1 MLLRWYSSA
10 VRGSPAAAARPIPGL
25 PTHNPNTN
33 CVGRY
38 DEKKPIAIFPYRA
51 HAIVVLS
58 FDRPAASD
66 IDKTPS
72 PSVSCRGDRL
82 EGKIIGLDVAVLAV
96 GISAQPIS
104 TPFDVYKQPA
114 VEVIEVKK
122 LHAVLVIAAGGDWK
136 IPAQDPPRARA
147 PREAGAGS
155 TKCARGITTKV
166 GFTLRFHLVTTEFPC
181 RPFLLSRHDCEKIDA
196 NALFLGES
204 LVTPVS
210 EQAWRFVPSW
220 EWSSAGSSGKYVS
233 SGLSVVCGI
242 ADYRPVVVKRPRH
255 GRLKPTKCPMRY
267 LFCVPVADGGFQ
279 VAACPGQLQVSP
291 NVASSCPSIGTELV
305 KRKRG
310 WEGKKGGGQRSN
322 NWKAGPDVRKVESAQ
337 EREKKKR
344 MEERKGGGN
353 QFGKT
358 RQRRTEDGKGGR
370 GARGNLN
377 DRSDFLWSAVG
388 LLQVKK
394 MAGAEHTRE
403 VEAGQAGVPGPG
415 EDCTLHGDGKC
426 NLEAREGPCPTGS
439 GRA

>member
-10 VRGSPAAAARPIPGL
+10 VCKFAGSCCSRTQPIPGL
-25 PTHNPNTN
+25 PTHNSNTN

-38 DEKKPIAIFPYRA
+38 DEKSQLQSFLIAPMRLSSCLLIGQQHPI
-51 HAIVVLS
+51 S
-58 FDRPAASD
+58 TRPQAQPCLAGD
-66 IDKTPS
+66 L
-72 PSVSCRGDRL
+72 GDRL
-82 EGKIIGLDVAVLAV
+82 EGKIIGLDVAVL
-96 GISAQPIS
+96 
-104 TPFDVYKQPA
+104 TKQPA
-114 VEVIEVKK
+114 VEVMEVKK
-122 LHAVLVIAAGGDWK
+122 LHAVLVIWAAGGDWK

-147 PREAGAGS
+147 PREAGAGP
-155 TKCARGITTKV
+155 TKWPCFSSSEHPSCYCV
-166 GFTLRFHLVTTEFPC
+166 HCFTALG
-181 RPFLLSRHDCEKIDA
+181 
-196 NALFLGES
+196 LFLGEW

-233 SGLSVVCGI
+233 SGLSVVCVGSRSLI
-242 ADYRPVVVKRPRH
+242 TDRSWLEETKTRQIEADQVSDAIF
-255 GRLKPTKCPMRY
+255 
-267 LFCVPVADGGFQ
+267 FCVPVADGGFQ
-279 VAACPGQLQVSP
+279 VATCPRQLQVSP
-291 NVASSCPSIGTELV
+291 NVASSCPSIGTGKEE
-305 KRKRG
+305 
-310 WEGKKGGGQRSN
+310 EGMGREEGRVWIGQRSN

-344 MEERKGGGN
+344 IEERKG
-353 QFGKT
+353 
-358 RQRRTEDGKGGR
+358 TEDGKGGR

-415 EDCTLHGDGKC
+415 EDCTLHK
-426 NLEAREGPCPTGS
+426 GPCPTGS

>member
-1 MLLRWYSSA
+1 MLLRC
-10 VRGSPAAAARPIPGL
+10 RTQPIPGL
-25 PTHNPNTN
+25 PTHNSNTN

-51 HAIVVLS
+51 HAVVVLS

-72 PSVSCRGDRL
+72 PTVSCRGDRL
-82 EGKIIGLDVAVLAV
+82 EGKIIGLDVAVLTV

-104 TPFDVYKQPA
+104 TPFY
-114 VEVIEVKK
+114 VKK
-122 LHAVLVIAAGGDWK
+122 LHAVLVIVREMNVGCTGGGVGSRGRLE
-136 IPAQDPPRARA
+136 DPSTRSPKGQA
-147 PREAGAGS
+147 PREAGAGP

-166 GFTLRFHLVTTEFPC
+166 GSTLRFHLGN
-181 RPFLLSRHDCEKIDA
+181 LW
-196 NALFLGES
+196 

-233 SGLSVVCGI
+233 SGLSVVLEETKTRQI
-242 ADYRPVVVKRPRH
+242 EADQVSNAIS
-255 GRLKPTKCPMRY
+255 
-267 LFCVPVADGGFQ
+267 FCVPVADGGFQ
-279 VAACPGQLQVSP
+279 VAACPRQLQVSP
-291 NVASSCPSIGTELV
+291 NVDSSCPSIGT
-305 KRKRG
+305 G
-310 WEGKKGGGQRSN
+310 TCCSGQRSN

-344 MEERKGGGN
+344 MEERKG
-353 QFGKT
+353 
-358 RQRRTEDGKGGR
+358 TEDGKGGR

-426 NLEAREGPCPTGS
+426 NLETREGPCPTGS

>member
-10 VRGSPAAAARPIPGL
+10 VRGSPAAAARL

-104 TPFDVYKQPA
+104 TPFDVEEDECGMRRRGSGQ
-114 VEVIEVKK
+114 
-122 LHAVLVIAAGGDWK
+122 AAGGDWK

-310 WEGKKGGGQRSN
+310 WEGKKGGSGCTCCSGQRSN
-322 NWKAGPDVRKVESAQ
+322 NWKAGPDVRKVEKRALRLRGGKGEG
-337 EREKKKR
+337 ERGR
-344 MEERKGGGN
+344 GGN

>member
-10 VRGSPAAAARPIPGL
+10 
-25 PTHNPNTN
+25 
-33 CVGRY
+33 
-38 DEKKPIAIFPYRA
+38 PIAIFPYRA
-51 HAIVVLS
+51 HAVVVLS
-58 FDRPAASD
+58 FDRPATSD

-72 PSVSCRGDRL
+72 PTAG
-82 EGKIIGLDVAVLAV
+82 EW
-96 GISAQPIS
+96 
-104 TPFDVYKQPA
+104 
-114 VEVIEVKK
+114 
-122 LHAVLVIAAGGDWK
+122 AAGGDWK

-147 PREAGAGS
+147 PREAGAGP

-166 GFTLRFHLVTTEFPC
+166 GSTLRFHLVTTEFPC
-181 RPFLLSRHDCEKIDA
+181 RPFLLSRHDREKIDA
-196 NALFLGES
+196 KLLPLGLFLGEW

-233 SGLSVVCGI
+233 SGLSVV
-242 ADYRPVVVKRPRH
+242 
-255 GRLKPTKCPMRY
+255 
-267 LFCVPVADGGFQ
+267 
-279 VAACPGQLQVSP
+279 
-291 NVASSCPSIGTELV
+291 SSELV
-305 KRKRG
+305 RRKRE

-344 MEERKGGGN
+344 IEERKG
-353 QFGKT
+353 
-358 RQRRTEDGKGGR
+358 TEDGKGGR

-394 MAGAEHTRE
+394 MA
-403 VEAGQAGVPGPG
+403 V
-415 EDCTLHGDGKC
+415 HGDGKC

>member
-10 VRGSPAAAARPIPGL
+10 
-25 PTHNPNTN
+25 
-33 CVGRY
+33 
-38 DEKKPIAIFPYRA
+38 PIAIFPYRA

-72 PSVSCRGDRL
+72 PSVG
-82 EGKIIGLDVAVLAV
+82 
-96 GISAQPIS
+96 Q
-104 TPFDVYKQPA
+104 
-114 VEVIEVKK
+114 
-122 LHAVLVIAAGGDWK
+122 AAGGDWK

-196 NALFLGES
+196 KLLPSELLLCPLLYSALFLGES

-233 SGLSVVCGI
+233 SGLSVV
-242 ADYRPVVVKRPRH
+242 
-255 GRLKPTKCPMRY
+255 
-267 LFCVPVADGGFQ
+267 
-279 VAACPGQLQVSP
+279 
-291 NVASSCPSIGTELV
+291 IGTELV

-344 MEERKGGGN
+344 MEERKG
-353 QFGKT
+353 
-358 RQRRTEDGKGGR
+358 TEDGKGGR

-394 MAGAEHTRE
+394 MA
-403 VEAGQAGVPGPG
+403 